1 MIRTCAI
8 LESIKNNFGK
18 RGDILIIRQNGLKNE
33 KKTCIHDQNLCNF
46 RKVSKIICVEIYHQD
61 LI

>member
-18 RGDILIIRQNGLKNE
+18 KGGYFNYQTKVLRMKKKPASIIRTCVILE
-33 KKTCIHDQNLCNF
+33 KYQK
-46 RKVSKIICVEIYHQD
+46 
-61 LI
+61 

>member
-18 RGDILIIRQNGLKNE
+18 RGDILIIRQNGLRNE
-33 KKTCIHDQNLCNF
+33 KKPASMIRTCVILEKYQ
-46 RKVSKIICVEIYHQD
+46 K
-61 LI
+61 